1 MSLKIR
7 AGRNLKSI
15 WTDWYQKYNFD
26 YVVEIEKKQEGAE
39 GKVGWSVLRFWIG
52 KRQWVPITESIK

>member
-1 MSLKIR
+1 MSLKAR
-7 AGRNLKSI
+7 SGRNLKSI

-26 YVVEIEKKQEGAE
+26 YVVAEIEKKQEGAE
-39 GKVGWSVLRFWIG
+39 GKVGWSVRFWIG